1 MALEAGKKAPAF
13 TGEIQDGSKI
23 SLKDFKGKWVILY
36 FYPKDNTSGCTREAQ
51 DFRDFMDKF
60 EAMDAV
66 VIGVSPDSAKS
77 HTNFIAKHN
86 LNFNLIAD
94 KEKVILNK
102 YDAMGEK
109 KMYGRTY
116 MGVIRSTYIIDPN
129 GKIKYV
135 FSPVKVKGHVEE
147 VLDKLKELQN
157 A

>member
-1 MALEAGKKAPAF
+1 MALEKGKRAPAF
-13 TGEIQDGSKI
+13 TGEIQDGTKI
-23 SLKDFKGKWVILY
+23 SLKDFKGKWVVLY
-36 FYPKDNTSGCTREAQ
+36 FYPKDNTSGCTAEAC
-51 DFRDFMDKF
+51 DFRDNM
-60 EAMDAV
+60 ERITSMDAV

-77 HTNFIAKHN
+77 HTNFIDKHN

-94 KEKVILNK
+94 KEKIILNK

-116 MGVIRSTYIIDPN
+116 LGVIRSTYIIDPN

-135 FSPVKVKGHVEE
+135 FSPVKVKGHVDAVIE
-147 VLDKLKELQN
+147 KLEELQN